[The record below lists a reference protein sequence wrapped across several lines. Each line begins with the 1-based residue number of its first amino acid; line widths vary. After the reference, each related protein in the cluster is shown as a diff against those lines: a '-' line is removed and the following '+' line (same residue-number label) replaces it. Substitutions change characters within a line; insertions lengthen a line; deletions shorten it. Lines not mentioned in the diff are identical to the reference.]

1 MNKRKN
7 KWVNKRY
14 SDIYV
19 LYKNIVF
26 GKEIMIFND
35 TFMVWKMKWKK
46 YFNKDIEKMR
56 ENVREL

>member
-19 LYKNIVF
+19 LYKNIIF